1 MPDLPANSIK
11 CVRHEE
17 RRGFI
22 GWVVKTQWK
31 GEVCR
36 ARFAD
41 GDYGGDRMNSL
52 GAAVQWRDKQDSRM
66 GKPRTKD
73 WVRSSGASGRGGKRY
88 EWKR

>member
-1 MPDLPANSIK
+1 MPEVPAYTIK
-11 CVRHEE
+11 CVRREE
-17 RRGFI
+17 RRGFV
-22 GWVVKTQWK
+22 GWVVKTQWR

-41 GDYGGDRMNSL
+41 GDHDGEMSAL
-52 GAAVQWRDKQDSRM
+52 AAAVKWRDKQDIRM

-88 EWKR
+88 EWER